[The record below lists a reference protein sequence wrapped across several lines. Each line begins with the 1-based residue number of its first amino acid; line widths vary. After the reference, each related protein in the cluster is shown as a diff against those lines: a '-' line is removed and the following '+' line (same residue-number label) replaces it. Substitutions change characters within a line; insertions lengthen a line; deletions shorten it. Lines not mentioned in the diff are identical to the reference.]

1 MSVEIVWS
9 RANISIFLMILL
21 VDVFIENWRDEMF
34 NILFKI
40 FKILSKRY
48 VINLLN
54 FSQNISRRSIECPDG
69 QHTSYIPLKPWKIYT

>member
-40 FKILSKRY
+40 FKIL
-48 VINLLN
+48 
-54 FSQNISRRSIECPDG
+54 
-69 QHTSYIPLKPWKIYT
+69 